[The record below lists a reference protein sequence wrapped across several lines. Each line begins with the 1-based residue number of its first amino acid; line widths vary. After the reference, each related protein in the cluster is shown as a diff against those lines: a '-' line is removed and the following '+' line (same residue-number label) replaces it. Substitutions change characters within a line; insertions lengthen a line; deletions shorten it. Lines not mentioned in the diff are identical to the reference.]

1 MIEVQQDRF
10 GEGIGNC
17 LPACAVS
24 ILEIP
29 DKLEELSDFL
39 STHTDWMSQRLR
51 LAEWL
56 NTIGMTCIPLT
67 RWDDCND
74 RMIRGVTCVADGIS
88 PRGIRHA
95 VVWKDGV
102 IFDPHP
108 DGGGI
113 KSVDTYLVF
122 VQLDKESSQ

>member
-1 MIEVQQDRF
+1 MIEVKQTRF
-10 GEGIGNC
+10 GEGNGNC
-17 LPACAVS
+17 LPACVVS

-29 DKLEELSDFL
+29 DKLEELSDFMAVK
-39 STHTDWMSQRLR
+39 TDWMGQRVR

-74 RMIRGVTCVADGIS
+74 RLVRGVTCIADGIS
-88 PRGIRHA
+88 LRGIRHA
-95 VVWKDGV
+95 VVWRNDKC

-108 DGGGI
+108 EGGGI
-113 KSVDTYLVF
+113 KSVDTYLLLI
-122 VQLDKESSQ
+122 QLDKE